1 MTSIKIF
8 KNHES
13 QNLENDVNKFLEGY
27 EDEDYITSVN
37 LSTYIKDSA
46 PIFYA
51 LVTIQ
56 KNIPPVNMEAPDT
69 K

>member
-8 KNHES
+8 KNAES

-27 EDEDYITSVN
+27 ENYITSVS
-37 LSTYIKDSA
+37 LMTFMKDSSPHFLA
-46 PIFYA
+46 V
-51 LVTIQ
+51 VTILEE
-56 KNIPPVNMEAPDT
+56 KIPPVNVETTDT

>member
-13 QNLENDVNKFLEGY
+13 QNLENDINKFLQGY
-27 EDEDYITSVN
+27 ENYITSVS
-37 LSTYIKDSA
+37 LMTYIKDQE
-46 PIFYA
+46 PTFLA

-56 KNIPPVNMEAPDT
+56 EKIPPVNVETADN

>member
-13 QNLENDVNKFLEGY
+13 QNLENDVNKFLQGY
-27 EDEDYITSVN
+27 ENYITNVN
-37 LSTYIKDSA
+37 LMTFIKDSE
-46 PIFYA
+46 PIFLA
-51 LVTIQ
+51 LVTVLEE
-56 KNIPPVNMEAPDT
+56 KIPPVNVESADN

>member
-13 QNLENDVNKFLEGY
+13 QNLENDVNKFLQGY
-27 EDEDYITSVN
+27 ENYITNVS
-37 LSTYIKDSA
+37 LMTFIKDSE
-46 PIFYA
+46 PTFLA
-51 LVTIQ
+51 LVTILEE
-56 KNIPPVNMEAPDT
+56 KIPPVNVETSDN

>member
-13 QNLENDVNKFLEGY
+13 QNLENDVNKFLNGY
-27 EDEDYITSVN
+27 ENYITHVS
-37 LSTYIKDSA
+37 LMTYIKDSS
-46 PIFYA
+46 PIFVA
-51 LVTIQ
+51 LVTVLEEKIPTT
-56 KNIPPVNMEAPDT
+56 NIESANN

>member
-13 QNLENDVNKFLEGY
+13 QSLENDVNKFLGGY
-27 EDEDYITSVN
+27 ENYLTSVS
-37 LSTYIKDSA
+37 LMTYIKDQE
-46 PIFYA
+46 PTFLA

-56 KNIPPVNMEAPDT
+56 EKIHSVKAEASDNN
-69 K
+69 

>member
-13 QNLENDVNKFLEGY
+13 QSLENDVNKFLGGY
-27 EDEDYITSVN
+27 ENYLTSVS
-37 LSTYIKDSA
+37 LMTYIKDQE
-46 PIFYA
+46 PTFLA

-56 KNIPPVNMEAPDT
+56 EKIHSVKPGTPDNN
-69 K
+69 

>member
-13 QNLENDVNKFLEGY
+13 QNLENDVNKFLQGY
-27 EDEDYITSVN
+27 ENYMTNVS
-37 LSTYIKDSA
+37 LMTYIKDQE
-46 PIFYA
+46 PTFLA

-56 KNIPPVNMEAPDT
+56 EKIPPVNVETADN

>member
-27 EDEDYITSVN
+27 ENYITSVS
-37 LSTYIKDSA
+37 LMTFIKDSIPTFLA
-46 PIFYA
+46 V
-51 LVTIQ
+51 VTILEE
-56 KNIPPVNMEAPDT
+56 KISPVNVETANN

>member
-13 QNLENDVNKFLEGY
+13 QSLENEVNKFLGAY
-27 EDEDYITSVN
+27 ENYLTSVS
-37 LSTYIKDSA
+37 LMTYIKDQE
-46 PIFYA
+46 PTFLA

-56 KNIPPVNMEAPDT
+56 EKIHSVKVETPD
-69 K
+69 KS

>member
-13 QNLENDVNKFLEGY
+13 QNLENDINKFLQGY
-27 EDEDYITSVN
+27 ENYMTSVS
-37 LSTYIKDSA
+37 LMTYIKDQE
-46 PIFYA
+46 PTFLA

-56 KNIPPVNMEAPDT
+56 EKIPPVNVETADN

>member
-13 QNLENDVNKFLEGY
+13 QSLENDVNKFLGGY
-27 EDEDYITSVN
+27 ENYLTSVS
-37 LSTYIKDSA
+37 LMTYIKDQE
-46 PIFYA
+46 PTFLA

-56 KNIPPVNMEAPDT
+56 EKIHSVNVESPDT
-69 K
+69 S

>member
-8 KNHES
+8 KNADS

-27 EDEDYITSVN
+27 ENYITSVS
-37 LSTYIKDSA
+37 LMTFIKDQLPTFLA
-46 PIFYA
+46 V
-51 LVTIQ
+51 VTIRE
-56 KNIPPVNMEAPDT
+56 KIPPVNVETANT

>member
-13 QNLENDVNKFLEGY
+13 QNLENDINKFLQGY
-27 EDEDYITSVN
+27 ENYMTSVS
-37 LSTYIKDSA
+37 LMTYIKDQE
-46 PIFYA
+46 PTFLA

-56 KNIPPVNMEAPDT
+56 EKLPPVNVETADN

>member
-8 KNHES
+8 KNRES

-27 EDEDYITSVN
+27 ENYITSVS
-37 LSTYIKDSA
+37 LMTFVWDQSPA
-46 PIFYA
+46 FLA
-51 LVTIQ
+51 LVTILEE
-56 KNIPPVNMEAPDT
+56 KIPPVNLETADT

>member
-13 QNLENDVNKFLEGY
+13 QNLENDVNKFLQGY
-27 EDEDYITSVN
+27 ENYITSVS
-37 LSTYIKDSA
+37 LMTYVKDSS
-46 PIFYA
+46 PIFVA
-51 LVTIQ
+51 LVTILEE
-56 KNIPPVNMEAPDT
+56 KIPPVSVENADN

>member
-13 QNLENDVNKFLEGY
+13 QNLENDVNKFLHGY
-27 EDEDYITSVN
+27 ENYITNVS
-37 LSTYIKDSA
+37 LMTFIKDSE
-46 PIFYA
+46 PIFLA
-51 LVTIQ
+51 LVTILEE
-56 KNIPPVNMEAPDT
+56 KIPPVNVETADN

>member
-13 QNLENDVNKFLEGY
+13 QSLENDVNKFLGGY
-27 EDEDYITSVN
+27 ENYLTSVT
-37 LSTYIKDSA
+37 LMTYIKDQE
-46 PIFYA
+46 PTFLA

-56 KNIPPVNMEAPDT
+56 EKIHSVKVETSDNN
-69 K
+69 

>member
-27 EDEDYITSVN
+27 ENYITNVI
-37 LSTYIKDSA
+37 LMTFIKDQA
-46 PIFYA
+46 PTYLA
-51 LVTIQ
+51 LVTILEE
-56 KNIPPVNMEAPDT
+56 KIPPVNVETADN